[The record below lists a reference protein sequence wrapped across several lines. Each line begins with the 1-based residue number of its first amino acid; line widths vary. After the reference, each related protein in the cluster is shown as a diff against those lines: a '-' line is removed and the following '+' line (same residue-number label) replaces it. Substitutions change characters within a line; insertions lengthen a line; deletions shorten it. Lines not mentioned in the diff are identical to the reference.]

1 MERLSLNKTFL
12 GVAISAVIASGA
24 YAETVNEAV
33 DLKQFS
39 KKLALETEDEIVGIE
54 SKSPFSTFSRGQK
67 AQSHLVNP
75 DINNTLSFLKE
86 QGLLE
91 TNEQKVSIVKGDN
104 TQVKSDLLIRK
115 VFASANCTLPG
126 GACTTVSSSSCT
138 LRGGSVGACGSS
150 PEIDVEESGSTTVS
164 EDFGSVAADGVATTT
179 KTFTVKN
186 EGTGN
191 LTTTAVSITSGSSD
205 FSITGGTC
213 ATNGQTLSS
222 GMQCTILVTV
232 QTTTVGGISGN
243 LRISNTDANESM
255 YNVSLSATGTSTNS
269 APVVDLNGG
278 IPGTG
283 SSVSFTEGS
292 GAVNIAPDA
301 SAEDSDGDTIT
312 TITVALTNDQNG
324 ASEGLN
330 VTAAAQNALTGGS
343 AADIILQDTISI
355 TGATVT
361 AAEVATFLQNITYD
375 NTSNTPDETARTVT
389 VVINDGTVN
398 SVSRTATIS
407 VANIT
412 SASSAA
418 AGFSTLNGINLSP
431 AITFSDDNETLNI
444 NNAAHITGS
453 TADGGG
459 GTDTISVVTGS
470 DLTGF
475 TSLTGFET
483 LTPYNNGSLTL
494 SETQHDSFTTIN
506 GTGTNQFTIASADG
520 DQTLTGDADIE
531 TYVLGAAM
539 IFTLGSAAQ
548 NVTGSSADDTVN
560 INAFT
565 VTGTLNGAAGTDIL
579 QAGTGADLSG
589 ATISAFESLTLASGA
604 SVLMTEA
611 QHDSFTTFT
620 APGTETI
627 IISSATD
634 GLTGN
639 SAIET
644 YVLSAPNAFTL
655 GAAGQNFTGSTGDD
669 TLNIGSVSAIGILA
683 GNTGTDTLS
692 IGSGGSISGATI
704 SGFENLT
711 VASGGSASIAA
722 SQLALF
728 SGTVSGSGNET
739 LDILGDGNFATVSAI
754 ESYTLN
760 DDSTNARTVSISAAG
775 HSVTASSV
783 TDAITFDI
791 GTLAYT
797 GTITGENSVADT
809 LSMSSGANISNATIS
824 NVTNLTL
831 ASGASVS
838 MTASQHSSFTGTIT
852 APGSETITITGDGDF
867 TTLTGIESYDAADDS
882 TNTRTITVST
892 GTTNVTAGSSTDAII
907 FAIGNSAYTGTL
919 IGENSVADQVQVT
932 DGADISG
939 GGFLNIGTLSLA
951 SGATVAIDAANIGN
965 FSTAITGSAGTE
977 TLKLM
982 DGGAF
987 DFTST
992 SVSAV
997 EGVAIG
1003 TDNNATVTLTDNFNA
1018 NGQAVSVSNVSGGE
1032 ITAALSINAS
1042 AFASDMLTITAS
1054 NFNGDDT
1061 FVGGSG
1067 ADTIRPGGGTDSMT
1081 GNAGNDNFV
1090 GSASQLS
1097 GDTITDLAV
1106 GDTLTITGVTGLSSA
1121 NVRFNGTSTLEVDT
1135 DATDFNISELTLS
1148 LSNSPGSSL
1157 AFSVA
1162 ESGSD
1167 TIITFV
1173 EPNSA
1178 PVFSS
1183 LNGGATFIE
1192 NGSAIVID
1200 SDVTIAD
1207 TELDALNGAIGNYNN
1222 ASLTISRNGGASTED
1237 VFANN
1242 NLLGALIE
1250 GNTFTYNSTTV
1261 GTVTTNSSGTLVLT
1275 FNANATSAIV
1285 DSVLQSITY
1294 QNSSESPSSSVT
1306 LDYVFNDGI
1315 ANSAGTNQAIVNIT
1329 GQNDAPTD
1337 ISLSSASINQS
1348 STGPGANIGALTTSD
1363 VDTTDS
1369 HSYTF
1374 VSSGASVNGTC
1385 SADTNNSNFQ
1395 ISGTLIQTQA
1405 ALSAGSYIVCVQSND
1420 ATTTFQKAFTI
1431 TVNDN
1436 VAPSAPSTPDL
1447 NAAADSGLSTTDNIT
1462 NDTTPTF
1469 SGTAESGSTVS
1480 LYSDQVG
1487 AGATVIGSGIATDGN
1502 WQITTS
1508 TLTAGLDH
1516 AISAKATDSASNVS
1530 SSSSALTVTIDTT
1543 APSAPSA
1550 ADLTAASDS
1559 GSSSTD
1565 NITNNTTPTFT
1576 GTGTT
1581 GDTITLIS
1589 SVDGSIGSTV
1599 VSGGVWSITVGSAM
1613 TSGSH
1618 TIVARAT
1625 DSAGNI
1631 TNGTST
1637 TITIDTNVSAPSITT
1652 PIEVDGRINAV
1663 EDAHVL
1669 IQGSGADSGATVNV
1683 TISDGSNNLSRTVT
1697 ADGSGAWTISGSEFD
1712 VSSFNDGTLTV
1723 SATQSDAAGNTSSAT
1738 STSVILDNAAPNAL
1752 TITTPIEVDGRI
1764 NAVED
1769 DSVLI
1774 TGSGAEANASVSVT
1788 ISDGANNLSRTVTAD
1803 GSGAWTISGSEFDVS
1818 SFNNGTLT
1826 VSATQSDTAGNTSS
1840 AASTAVILDNAA
1852 PNALTIATPIE
1863 VDGRI
1868 NAVEDGSILI
1878 TGSGAEAN
1886 ASVSVTISDG
1896 ANNLSRTVT
1905 ADGSGAWTISGSEFD
1920 VSSFNNGTLTVS
1932 ATQSDAAG
1940 NTSSAA
1946 STSVILDNAAPNA
1959 LTISTPIEVDGRIN
1973 AVEDGSV
1980 LITGSGAEANA
1991 SVSVTISDGAN
2002 NQSRT
2007 VTADGAGTWTI
2018 SGSEFDVSSFN
2029 NGTLTVSAT
2038 QSDAAGNT
2046 SSAVSTSVVLDNTA
2060 PNTLTIATPIEGDG
2074 RINAVED
2081 GSVLITGSGAE
2092 ANASVSVTI
2101 SDGSNNQSRTVTADG
2116 AGTWT
2121 ISGSEFDVSSFNNGT
2136 LTVSATQSDAAGN
2149 TSSATS
2155 TAVILD
2161 NAAPNALTIT
2171 TPIEVDGRINAVE
2184 DGSILITGSGAEANA
2199 SVSVTISDGANNLS
2213 RTVTADGSGA
2223 WTISGSEFDVS
2234 SFNNGTLTVSATQ
2247 SDAAGNTSSA
2257 ASTSVILDNAAPNAL
2272 TISTP
2277 IEVDGRINAVEDGS
2291 VLITGSGA
2299 EANASVSVTISDGA
2313 NNQSRTV
2320 TADGAGTWTISGS
2333 EFDVSSFNNGTLT
2346 VSATQSD
2353 AAGNTSSAVSTSVVL
2368 DNTAPNTL
2376 TIATP
2381 IEGDG
2386 RINAVEDGS
2395 VLITGSG
2402 AEANA
2407 SVSVTISDGANNLSH
2422 TVTADG
2428 SGAWT
2433 ISGSE
2438 FDVSSFNNGTL
2449 TLSATQSDA
2458 AGNTSSAAST
2468 SVILDNAAPNALTI
2482 TTPIEVDGR
2491 INAVEDGS
2499 VLITG
2504 SGAEANASVSVT
2516 ISDGGNNQSRTV
2528 TADGSGAWTI
2538 SGSEFDVSSFNNGT
2552 LTVSATQSDAAG
2564 NTSSAV
2570 STAVVLDN
2578 TAPNA
2583 LTIATPI
2590 EVDGRIN
2597 AVEDGS
2603 VLITGSGAEANASVS
2618 VTISDGA
2625 NNLSRTVTAD
2635 GSGAWT
2641 ISGSEFDVSSFNN
2654 GTVTVSAT
2662 QSDAAG
2668 NTSTTATA
2676 VITLDNQAPNAL
2688 TITTP
2693 IEGDGKVNAV
2703 EDNDV
2708 LVQGS
2713 GAESGATVTVNVDG
2727 ISKTTTADSSG
2738 NWTLSGNELDIS
2750 ALNNGTLTVSATQAD
2765 SAGNISIAA
2774 TTTITLDNQAPNA
2787 PTFITPIEGDGKVN
2801 AAEDNDVLVQGGG
2814 AESGATVTVS
2824 IAGVTKTTTA
2834 DSSGNW
2840 TLLGNELDISA
2851 LNNGILTVSATQTDD
2866 AGNISTAA
2874 STSITL
2880 DNIAPNA
2887 VAITTPI
2894 AVDGIVNA
2902 AEDNAV
2908 LITGSGAEAGA
2919 TVTVGISGV
2928 NATVVADSSG
2938 NWTLNGSELD
2948 ISALNNGTLTV
2959 SATQTDSAGNISSAT
2974 TTTITLD
2981 NVAPNAL
2988 VITTPIAVDG
2998 IVNAAEDNALL
3009 IVGSGAESGAAVKVD
3024 VGGVNATVTADSNGN
3039 WTLSGNELDIS
3050 ALNNGTLTVSATQTD
3065 SAGNISP
3072 AATTTITLDNSAPS
3086 VVTINTPI
3094 EVDGIVNASEDD
3106 SVLITGSGA
3115 ESGAAV
3121 NVDIGGVNATV
3132 TAGSGGNWT
3141 LNGNELDISALNNG
3155 TLTVSV
3161 TQTDSAGNTSPAA
3174 TSSITLDNT
3183 SPTGHAVSVD
3193 QSLINADN
3201 ESAMSVSFTGLEGS
3215 GSLSYQVSDGSNAV
3229 TGNATISA
3237 VTQQITGIDVTTLAE
3252 GVLTFSAI
3260 VTDTAG
3266 NASAAVTATVTK
3278 KYNVVP
3284 VLSGSPSTTTAE
3296 DAAYSFIPTL
3306 TDSDTQ
3312 DTHTFSIINKPS
3324 WASFDTST
3332 GELAGT
3338 PQNEDVGSYAAITIS
3353 VNDGTDSASLTPFTL
3368 EVTNTND
3375 APVGQNFAFNLDEAA
3390 TLTVA
3395 LANGLLS
3402 NASDDDAGDTL
3413 SAELVSQPQF
3423 GSVSLNSDGSFSY
3436 QHDGSENHGD
3446 SFTFQVRDS
3455 AGALSAVQTVT
3466 LTVAPVADAPVA
3478 MDDSATTAED
3488 TPVNFSLVANDSDAE
3503 DDLVVASAAIVLPAS
3518 KGTVSITNGIAT
3530 YTPNSNVTG
3539 TDTFTYTVK
3548 DAALNT
3554 STAATVTV
3562 TITPVNDLP
3571 EVQAISLSVDEDTAS
3586 AVTNVRS
3593 LASDVEDTIP
3603 TGTINLVRAP
3613 SSGQVVFDQ
3622 AAGTFVY
3629 TPDANVTGQDSFTYT
3644 ITDSEGG
3651 VSLPG
3656 TVTVNIGAVNDRP
3669 VVANDAVTTD
3679 EDTATTLAIL
3689 ANDSDVEDSGFN
3701 AANVSLENQGTGA
3714 GMYDFATVSV
3724 NLDGSLAIVPSQDVN
3739 GVFSF
3744 TYTLTDSEGLS
3755 STPATVTLTINAVND
3770 APVALDNTAQLQEE
3784 GSFEVN
3790 VLGND
3795 SDVDI
3800 GDSLDVSSVTVVS
3813 APSNGQ
3819 TQVTATGAI
3828 IYTANADYYG
3838 DDSFTYTVKD
3848 SNGEVSN
3855 LATVTMTVN
3864 PVNDA
3869 PVAQTQTLNLDED
3882 ASLLI
3887 TLLATDI
3894 ENDSLTY
3901 RIDTDVAHGTLVQQ
3915 SSDSWLYTPAADYN
3929 GSDSFTF
3936 VANDGALDSA
3946 PVSVNLT
3953 VNAVNDAP
3961 VASAEAVSVNED
3973 TLLTVNLAASDI
3985 EGDTLTYQISSQ
3997 PQNGRV
4003 TLTGSQAVYQGE
4015 SDFFGT
4021 DSFSFVANDGNVD
4034 SAPAVIT
4041 VTVSSVNDVPVIS
4054 GSPTVSVSE
4063 KIVYSFA
4070 PTATD
4075 TEGDN
4080 LTFSISNKPSWLG
4093 FDSSTGLLSGT
4104 AGNSD
4109 VGVYSNIVISV
4120 SDGMDTVSLPAF
4132 SLTVINVN
4140 DAPTIGGAPTLN
4152 VDQDTLYS
4160 FTPTASDIDGDSLTF
4175 SISNKPSWANFDS
4188 STGQLSGTPSNDDVG
4203 VNNNIIISVS
4213 DGAITTALSS
4223 FNLTVKNVN
4232 DAPTISGTPNTTVSE
4247 DSQYQFTPLVRD
4259 IDGDSL
4265 SFSIINKPSWAS
4277 FDTSTGELAG
4287 TPQNEDVGSYAAITI
4302 SVNDGTDSASL
4313 TPFTLEVTNTNDAPV
4328 GQNFAFNLDEAATLT
4343 VALANGLLSNASDDD
4358 AGDTLSAEL
4367 VSQPQ
4372 FGSVSLNSDGSF
4384 SYQHDGSENHGDS
4397 FTFQVRDSAGAL
4409 SAVQTVTL
4417 TVAPVADAPVA
4428 MDDSATTAEDTPVNF
4443 SLVANDS
4450 DAEDDLVVASAA
4462 IVLPASKGTVSITNG
4477 IATYTPN
4484 SNVTGTDTFTYTV
4497 KDAALNTSTAATVT
4511 VTITP
4516 VNDLPEVQAISLSV
4530 DEDTASAVTNVRS
4543 LASDVEDT
4551 IPTGTINLVRAPSS
4565 GQVVFDQAAG
4575 TFVYTPDANVTGQDS
4590 FTYTITD
4597 SEGGVSLP
4605 GTVTVNIG
4613 AVNDRPVVA
4622 NDAVTTDEDTATTL
4636 AILANDS
4643 DVEDS
4648 GFNAANVSLENQ
4660 GTGAGMYDFAT
4671 VSVNLDGSLAIVPS
4685 QDVNGVFSFTY
4696 TLTDSEGLSS
4706 TPATVTLTIN
4716 AVNDAPV
4723 ALDNTAQLQEEGSF
4737 EVNVLGNDSDVDIG
4751 DSLDVSSVTV
4761 VSAPSNGQTQVTA
4774 TGAIIYTANADY
4786 YGDDSF
4792 TYTVKDSNGEV
4803 SNLATV
4809 TMTVNPVNDAP
4820 LGIPQSLI
4828 LAEDNSVLITLV
4840 GSDIENDDLSYRLD
4854 EGALHGS
4861 LVQQSNDSWL
4871 YTPNANYN
4879 GSDGFS
4885 FVVNDG
4891 LLDSTITPVSLVI
4904 TAVND
4909 APVVGLQTGVTD
4921 EDMPVVMN
4929 LLGSD
4934 VDGDTLIY
4942 TIVSQ
4947 PTHGTATISGE
4958 QVTYQGSANYFGDDQ
4973 FSYIANDGLL
4983 DSAPS
4988 TVSVTINSIND
4999 LPVITG
5005 VPSLAVN
5012 ENDLYSFVPLA
5023 TDNDGDNLSFSIENK
5038 PSWLNFDTTTG
5049 ELSGRPSNAD
5059 VGSYAG
5065 ITVRVTDGIASQS
5078 LTPFTLTVVNVN
5090 DAPTISGSPATSIAQ
5105 DTGYSFTP
5113 IVSDIDNTSLSLT
5126 IANKPSWATF
5136 DSTSGT
5142 LSGIPTRDD
5151 VGLYS
5156 NILISVSD
5164 GQLSSTLNPF
5174 SIDVTYVNAP
5184 PVANDM
5190 VMRVKEDNNLSV
5202 SAQVSDSDNDN
5213 LVIEVVTQ
5221 PQFGSLTVQGTVFSY
5236 QPQADYHGSDTFSYL
5251 VTDGKT
5257 SSAIATAL
5265 ITVESV
5271 NDQPVAVEDTFDLAR
5286 TESGRY
5292 ILDVLANDTD
5302 VDGDVITI
5310 IGARASVGTVSIV
5323 DQQLVYQFSASNQ
5336 GTIKVEYII
5345 ADPAQAQSTG
5355 FAFINF
5361 TDGQLGAPTITPPAD
5376 VDIDATGLFTRVKL
5390 GTALAFDSEQNRLPV
5405 ATLNQSMLFTPGV
5418 HQVYWQATDSSGKTT
5433 MASQQVMVHPQ
5444 ISLGKNKVVA
5454 EDQSYTTRVYLN
5466 GTAASYPVTVPYS
5479 VSGTAT
5485 SDDHDLISGEVVIEQ
5500 GLVGEINFRVF
5511 ADSEIE
5517 ADETIVITLDDSL
5530 NTGAQAS
5537 NIMTISES
5545 NIAPSLVTITEQNNQ
5560 PRPFVL
5566 ASDDLVTI
5574 TALATDN
5581 NPGDNISFSWQ
5592 AADERIV
5599 DLGNA
5604 ADTFVFST
5612 AELDI
5617 GIYEI
5622 AVTATD
5628 DAVDS
5633 LSTTVTSYV
5642 EVVAQ
5647 LPELTTADTDNDL
5660 IPDNIEGLQDNDRDG
5675 IPDYLDNINEC
5686 NVLPEQVNESA
5697 QFLVEGD
5704 AGACLRKAFSS
5715 IQNSSGAAQLFENE
5729 LPADVG
5735 MDNSGG
5741 YFSFIV
5747 TAMEQKG
5754 ENYHI
5759 VLPQRMPIPAGAIYR
5774 KLINNEW
5781 IDFNTSNG
5789 DKVYSTQGEQGYCPS
5804 PNSQLWQEGLKEGD
5818 WCVQLRI
5825 TDGGINDADGVA
5837 NGQIVDPGGV
5847 SVMSS
5852 NNSAPV
5858 TQSDQV
5864 TIALGNSIVIDVLSN
5879 DSDADNDVLML
5890 TSASVDFGEVAI
5902 VNNQLS
5908 YQPLLDFIGTA
5919 TINYSV
5925 SDGKGGTAFGTATVS
5940 VVVNSAPTTI
5950 ADTASTNDRTQ
5961 IVIDVLS
5968 NDSDAD
5974 GDALSLISAQATQ
5987 GTVTINNDGTLNYQP
6002 KVGFEGVDLIEYTV
6016 TDSKGA
6022 EAKGEVKVTVKA
6034 YTTTT
6039 VKNSSSGSLGSTMVL
6054 LMIGLVFIRRQS
6066 KLTPWALLATAAVV
6080 SQPVLA
6086 GEWSMDGTI
6095 GYAAVAGSTT
6105 TNQSVE
6111 LANTEYDDTDI
6122 SWSIGAIYS
6131 LATNWQFGVRY
6142 INLGEGSMTFV
6153 GDTLDPSNAQLNVSQ
6168 TVPVLSQGPAIQT
6181 AYVFPLLG
6189 QVKSKVFVG
6198 AFHYHYSIDS
6208 RSSTGQKITYSDT
6221 NTRPYL
6227 GGQLAYPVLENTDVS
6242 INYSHYKLRENDV
6255 NEWALGF
6262 QYQF

>member
-1 MERLSLNKTFL
+1 MQLNKITQSLHLL
-12 GVAISAVIASGA
+12 GVSVALAVSANSWAQSTIDYTSVNTGGAVDNHTATVGLSTSTDFTIDWGTGLQGSNEYTDEKVIASNAAMLPYSTADGNAFNDSTGGFQLTATNFFAIKSMNLGRRATGNDLNNNSFTVTGYRGGVAVASDELIWSTFGSSELEVFTQGA
-24 YAETVNEAV
+24 GTWESNDVDWSNLDKIVVSWATVSNGSGGVNGSADFQEIAV
-33 DLKQFS
+33 LNMVVDDPTVSDSTAPTLS
-39 KKLALETEDEIVGIE
+39 EITAVTTPT
-54 SKSPFSTFSRGQK
+54 SDNTPNYVFSTDEAG
-67 AQSHLVNP
+67 
-75 DINNTLSFLKE
+75 TLSM
-86 QGLLE
+86 
-91 TNEQKVSIVKGDN
+91 
-104 TQVKSDLLIRK
+104 
-115 VFASANCTLPG
+115 
-126 GACTTVSSSSCT
+126 
-138 LRGGSVGACGSS
+138 GGSC
-150 PEIDVEESGSTTVS
+150 
-164 EDFGSVAADGVATTT
+164 
-179 KTFTVKN
+179 
-186 EGTGN
+186 
-191 LTTTAVSITSGSSD
+191 
-205 FSITGGTC
+205 
-213 ATNGQTLSS
+213 
-222 GMQCTILVTV
+222 
-232 QTTTVGGISGN
+232 
-243 LRISNTDANESM
+243 
-255 YNVSLSATGTSTNS
+255 GTSTSTTISSTGNQIITLTQTDNS
-269 APVVDLNGG
+269 SALTDGTYNNCTVTVTDAASNASSALSIPSFTVDTTAPTVAEVTAVITPSNDTTPNYTFSTTETGTLSVGGSCGTSSSTTISSTGNQTITLTATDNSSALSAGTYSDCTITVTDAAGNSNTPITITAFTIDTTAPIFDDASSTPNDNDSNVTASNNIAIDFSKNIALGSGNITIRNVTDSSNFEVFDVALVSDGTTTSPGAGRIGITNDKIYINPTTDLSGNRDYAIRIDATAVDDNAGNSFAGIGDDTTFNFTTANTQPVVDLNS
-278 IPGTG
+278 GTG
-283 SSVSFTEGS
+283 GNDNSLSFSEGS
-292 GAVNIAPDA
+292 GAVNIASNA
-301 SAEDSDGDTIT
+301 VVTESDSDTIT
-312 TITVALTNDQNG
+312 TITVNLGNDQDG
-324 ASEGLN
+324 ASEGLS
-330 VTAAAQNALTGGS
+330 VSATAQNALTGISGAS
-343 AADIILQDTISI
+343 DITLQDAISI
-355 TGATVT
+355 TGATAS
-361 AAEVATFLQNITYD
+361 AAEVATFLQNITYN

-389 VVINDGTVN
+389 VVINDGNDNSTV
-398 SVSRTATIS
+398 RTATVFVS
-407 VANIT
+407 NVTA
-412 SASSAA
+412 ASSSATA
-418 AGFSTLNGINLSP
+418 FNTTNGTNLSP
-431 AITFSDDNETLNI
+431 SITFTSENETLTIANTS
-444 NNAAHITGS
+444 HVTGS

-459 GTDTISVVTGS
+459 GTDTLSVVSGV
-470 DLTGF
+470 DLTGL
-475 TSLTGFET
+475 TSLANFET

-539 IFTLGSAAQ
+539 AFTLGSAAQ

-604 SVLMTEA
+604 SVTMTEA

-627 IISSATD
+627 TISSATD

-669 TLNIGSVSAIGILA
+669 TLNIGSVSATGILA

-722 SQLALF
+722 SQLGLF

-824 NVTNLTL
+824 NVSNLTL

-867 TTLTGIESYDAADDS
+867 TTLTGIESYAVADDS

-1003 TDNNATVTLTDNFNA
+1003 TDNNATITLTDNFNA
-1018 NGQAVSVSNVSGGE
+1018 NGQAVSVSNASGGE

-1061 FVGGSG
+1061 IVGGSG

-1294 QNSSESPSSSVT
+1294 QNSSESPSSVT

-1385 SADTNNSNFQ
+1385 SADTNNSSFQ

-1530 SSSSALTVTIDTT
+1530 SSSSALTVTIDTI

-1625 DSAGNI
+1625 DTAGNI

-1712 VSSFNDGTLTV
+1712 VSSFNNGTLTV
-1723 SATQSDAAGNTSSAT
+1723 SATQSDA
-1738 STSVILDNAAPNAL
+1738 
-1752 TITTPIEVDGRI
+1752 
-1764 NAVED
+1764 
-1769 DSVLI
+1769 
-1774 TGSGAEANASVSVT
+1774 
-1788 ISDGANNLSRTVTAD
+1788 
-1803 GSGAWTISGSEFDVS
+1803 
-1818 SFNNGTLT
+1818 
-1826 VSATQSDTAGNTSS
+1826 AGNTSS

-1868 NAVEDGSILI
+1868 NAVED
-1878 TGSGAEAN
+1878 
-1886 ASVSVTISDG
+1886 D
-1896 ANNLSRTVT
+1896 
-1905 ADGSGAWTISGSEFD
+1905 
-1920 VSSFNNGTLTVS
+1920 
-1932 ATQSDAAG
+1932 
-1940 NTSSAA
+1940 
-1946 STSVILDNAAPNA
+1946 
-1959 LTISTPIEVDGRIN
+1959 
-1973 AVEDGSV
+1973 
-1980 LITGSGAEANA
+1980 
-1991 SVSVTISDGAN
+1991 
-2002 NQSRT
+2002 
-2007 VTADGAGTWTI
+2007 
-2018 SGSEFDVSSFN
+2018 
-2029 NGTLTVSAT
+2029 
-2038 QSDAAGNT
+2038 
-2046 SSAVSTSVVLDNTA
+2046 
-2060 PNTLTIATPIEGDG
+2060 
-2074 RINAVED
+2074 
-2081 GSVLITGSGAE
+2081 
-2092 ANASVSVTI
+2092 
-2101 SDGSNNQSRTVTADG
+2101 
-2116 AGTWT
+2116 
-2121 ISGSEFDVSSFNNGT
+2121 
-2136 LTVSATQSDAAGN
+2136 
-2149 TSSATS
+2149 
-2155 TAVILD
+2155 
-2161 NAAPNALTIT
+2161 
-2171 TPIEVDGRINAVE
+2171 
-2184 DGSILITGSGAEANA
+2184 
-2199 SVSVTISDGANNLS
+2199 
-2213 RTVTADGSGA
+2213 
-2223 WTISGSEFDVS
+2223 
-2234 SFNNGTLTVSATQ
+2234 
-2247 SDAAGNTSSA
+2247 
-2257 ASTSVILDNAAPNAL
+2257 
-2272 TISTP
+2272 
-2277 IEVDGRINAVEDGS
+2277 
-2291 VLITGSGA
+2291 
-2299 EANASVSVTISDGA
+2299 
-2313 NNQSRTV
+2313 
-2320 TADGAGTWTISGS
+2320 
-2333 EFDVSSFNNGTLT
+2333 
-2346 VSATQSD
+2346 
-2353 AAGNTSSAVSTSVVL
+2353 
-2368 DNTAPNTL
+2368 
-2376 TIATP
+2376 
-2381 IEGDG
+2381 
-2386 RINAVEDGS
+2386 
-2395 VLITGSG
+2395 
-2402 AEANA
+2402 
-2407 SVSVTISDGANNLSH
+2407 
-2422 TVTADG
+2422 
-2428 SGAWT
+2428 
-2433 ISGSE
+2433 
-2438 FDVSSFNNGTL
+2438 
-2449 TLSATQSDA
+2449 
-2458 AGNTSSAAST
+2458 
-2468 SVILDNAAPNALTI
+2468 
-2482 TTPIEVDGR
+2482 
-2491 INAVEDGS
+2491 S

-2552 LTVSATQSDAAG
+2552 LTVSAAQSDAAGNTSSAASTAVILDNAAPNALTIATPIEVDGRINAEEDDSVLITGSGAEANASVSVTISDGANNQSRTVTADGAGIWTISGSEFDVSSFNNGTLTVSATQSDAAG
-2564 NTSSAV
+2564 NTSSAT
-2570 STAVVLDN
+2570 STAVILDN
-2578 TAPNA
+2578 TAPNSPTIATPIEGDGKVNAAEDSDVVITGSGAEANASVSVTISDGANNLSRTVTADGSGAWTISGSEFDVSSFNDGTLTVSATQSDSAGNTSSAASTSVILDNAAPSALTIATPIEVDGRINAVEDDSVLITGSGAEANASVSVTISDGSNNQSRTVTADGSGAWTISGSEFDVSSFNDGTLTVSATQSDTAGNTSSAASTSVILDNAAPNALTITTPIEVDGRINAVEDDSVLITGSGAEANASVSVTISDGANNQSRTVTADGSGAWTISGSEFDVSSFNNGTLTVSATQSDAAGNTSSAASTSVILDNAAPNA

-2654 GTVTVSAT
+2654 GTLTVSAT

-2750 ALNNGTLTVSATQAD
+2750 ALNNGTLTVLATQTD
-2765 SAGNISIAA
+2765 SAGNVSIAA

-2787 PTFITPIEGDGKVN
+2787 PTFITPIEEDGKVN

-2824 IAGVTKTTTA
+2824 IGGVTKTTTA

-2840 TLLGNELDISA
+2840 TLSGNELDISA

-2928 NATVVADSSG
+2928 NATVIADSSG

-2959 SATQTDSAGNISSAT
+2959 SATQTDSAGNISSAA

-2988 VITTPIAVDG
+2988 AITTPIAVDG

-3024 VGGVNATVTADSNGN
+3024 VGGVNATVTADSNGS

-3072 AATTTITLDNSAPS
+3072 AATTTITLDNSAPP

-3121 NVDIGGVNATV
+3121 KVDIGGVNATV

-3141 LNGNELDISALNNG
+3141 LSGSELDISALNNG

-3161 TQTDSAGNTSPAA
+3161 TQTDTAGNTSPAA

-3183 SPTGHAVSVD
+3183 TPTGHAVSVD

-3215 GSLSYQVSDGSNAV
+3215 GSLSYQISDGSNSV

-3466 LTVAPVADAPVA
+3466 LTVTPVADAPVA

-3503 DDLVVASAAIVLPAS
+3503 NDLVVASAAIVLPAS

-3848 SNGEVSN
+3848 SNGAVSN

-3869 PVAQTQTLNLDED
+3869 PVAQTQTLSLDED

-3915 SSDSWLYTPAADYN
+3915 SSDSWLYSAAADYN

-3973 TLLTVNLAASDI
+3973 TPLTINLAASDI

-4003 TLTGSQAVYQGE
+4003 TLTGSQAIYQGE

-4021 DSFSFVANDGNVD
+4021 DSFSFVANDGSVD

-4152 VDQDTLYS
+4152 VDQDTLYR

-4417 TVAPVADAPVA
+4417 TVTPVADAPVA

-4450 DAEDDLVVASAA
+4450 DAENDLVVASAA

-4792 TYTVKDSNGEV
+4792 TYTVKDSNGAV

-5065 ITVRVTDGIASQS
+5065 ITVSVTDGVASQS

-5126 IANKPSWATF
+5126 ISNKPSWATF

-5156 NILISVSD
+5156 NILITVSD

-5174 SIDVTYVNAP
+5174 SIDVTYVNAS

-5251 VTDGKT
+5251 VTDGKA
-5257 SSAIATAL
+5257 SSAVATAL

-5323 DQQLVYQFSASNQ
+5323 DQQLVYQFSASTQ

-5355 FAFINF
+5355 FAYINF
-5361 TDGQLGAPTITPPAD
+5361 TDSQADAPTITPPAA
-5376 VDIDATGLFTRVKL
+5376 VNVDATGLFTRVKL
-5390 GTALAFDSEQNRLPV
+5390 GTALAFDSEQNPLPV
-5405 ATLNQSMLFTPGV
+5405 TTINQSMLFTPGV

-5466 GTAASYPVTVPYS
+5466 GPAASYPITVPYS

-5511 ADSEIE
+5511 ADSEVE
-5517 ADETIVITLDDSL
+5517 ADETIVITLDDNL

-5545 NIAPSLVTITEQNNQ
+5545 NIAPSLVTKTEQNDQ

-5715 IQNSSGAAQLFENE
+5715 IQNSSGAAQLFESE

-5735 MDNSGG
+5735 MENSGG

-5789 DKVYSTQGEQGYCPS
+5789 DKLYSTQGEQGYCPS

-5879 DSDADNDVLML
+5879 DSDADNDVLTL

-6002 KVGFEGVDLIEYTV
+6002 KAGFEGVDFIQYTV
-6016 TDSKGA
+6016 SDSKGA

-6086 GEWSMDGTI
+6086 DEWSMDGTI

-6221 NTRPYL
+6221 NTRPYF
-6227 GGQLAYPVLENTDVS
+6227 GGQLAYPVLDNTDVS

>member
-1 MERLSLNKTFL
+1 MSIMERLSLNKTFL

-627 IISSATD
+627 TISSATD

-791 GTLAYT
+791 GALAYT

-1018 NGQAVSVSNVSGGE
+1018 NGQAVSVSNASGGE

-1061 FVGGSG
+1061 IVGGSG

-1385 SADTNNSNFQ
+1385 SADTNNSSFQ

-1420 ATTTFQKAFTI
+1420 ATTTFQKTFTI

-1683 TISDGSNNLSRTVT
+1683 TISDGSNNQSRTVT

-1723 SATQSDAAGNTSSAT
+1723 SATQSDAAGNTSTAA

-1752 TITTPIEVDGRI
+1752 TIATPIEVDGRI

-1769 DSVLI
+1769 GSVLI

-1818 SFNNGTLT
+1818 SFN
-1826 VSATQSDTAGNTSS
+1826 D
-1840 AASTAVILDNAA
+1840 
-1852 PNALTIATPIE
+1852 
-1863 VDGRI
+1863 
-1868 NAVEDGSILI
+1868 
-1878 TGSGAEAN
+1878 
-1886 ASVSVTISDG
+1886 
-1896 ANNLSRTVT
+1896 
-1905 ADGSGAWTISGSEFD
+1905 
-1920 VSSFNNGTLTVS
+1920 
-1932 ATQSDAAG
+1932 
-1940 NTSSAA
+1940 
-1946 STSVILDNAAPNA
+1946 
-1959 LTISTPIEVDGRIN
+1959 
-1973 AVEDGSV
+1973 
-1980 LITGSGAEANA
+1980 
-1991 SVSVTISDGAN
+1991 
-2002 NQSRT
+2002 
-2007 VTADGAGTWTI
+2007 
-2018 SGSEFDVSSFN
+2018 
-2029 NGTLTVSAT
+2029 
-2038 QSDAAGNT
+2038 
-2046 SSAVSTSVVLDNTA
+2046 
-2060 PNTLTIATPIEGDG
+2060 
-2074 RINAVED
+2074 
-2081 GSVLITGSGAE
+2081 
-2092 ANASVSVTI
+2092 
-2101 SDGSNNQSRTVTADG
+2101 
-2116 AGTWT
+2116 
-2121 ISGSEFDVSSFNNGT
+2121 GT

-2155 TAVILD
+2155 TSVILD

-2959 SATQTDSAGNISSAT
+2959 SATQTDSAGNISSAA

-2988 VITTPIAVDG
+2988 AITTPIAVDG

-3353 VNDGTDSASLTPFTL
+3353 VNDGT
-3368 EVTNTND
+3368 
-3375 APVGQNFAFNLDEAA
+3375 
-3390 TLTVA
+3390 
-3395 LANGLLS
+3395 
-3402 NASDDDAGDTL
+3402 
-3413 SAELVSQPQF
+3413 
-3423 GSVSLNSDGSFSY
+3423 
-3436 QHDGSENHGD
+3436 
-3446 SFTFQVRDS
+3446 
-3455 AGALSAVQTVT
+3455 
-3466 LTVAPVADAPVA
+3466 
-3478 MDDSATTAED
+3478 
-3488 TPVNFSLVANDSDAE
+3488 
-3503 DDLVVASAAIVLPAS
+3503 
-3518 KGTVSITNGIAT
+3518 
-3530 YTPNSNVTG
+3530 
-3539 TDTFTYTVK
+3539 
-3548 DAALNT
+3548 
-3554 STAATVTV
+3554 
-3562 TITPVNDLP
+3562 
-3571 EVQAISLSVDEDTAS
+3571 
-3586 AVTNVRS
+3586 
-3593 LASDVEDTIP
+3593 
-3603 TGTINLVRAP
+3603 
-3613 SSGQVVFDQ
+3613 
-3622 AAGTFVY
+3622 
-3629 TPDANVTGQDSFTYT
+3629 
-3644 ITDSEGG
+3644 
-3651 VSLPG
+3651 
-3656 TVTVNIGAVNDRP
+3656 
-3669 VVANDAVTTD
+3669 
-3679 EDTATTLAIL
+3679 
-3689 ANDSDVEDSGFN
+3689 
-3701 AANVSLENQGTGA
+3701 
-3714 GMYDFATVSV
+3714 
-3724 NLDGSLAIVPSQDVN
+3724 
-3739 GVFSF
+3739 
-3744 TYTLTDSEGLS
+3744 
-3755 STPATVTLTINAVND
+3755 
-3770 APVALDNTAQLQEE
+3770 
-3784 GSFEVN
+3784 
-3790 VLGND
+3790 
-3795 SDVDI
+3795 
-3800 GDSLDVSSVTVVS
+3800 
-3813 APSNGQ
+3813 
-3819 TQVTATGAI
+3819 
-3828 IYTANADYYG
+3828 
-3838 DDSFTYTVKD
+3838 
-3848 SNGEVSN
+3848 
-3855 LATVTMTVN
+3855 
-3864 PVNDA
+3864 
-3869 PVAQTQTLNLDED
+3869 
-3882 ASLLI
+3882 
-3887 TLLATDI
+3887 
-3894 ENDSLTY
+3894 
-3901 RIDTDVAHGTLVQQ
+3901 
-3915 SSDSWLYTPAADYN
+3915 
-3929 GSDSFTF
+3929 
-3936 VANDGALDSA
+3936 
-3946 PVSVNLT
+3946 
-3953 VNAVNDAP
+3953 
-3961 VASAEAVSVNED
+3961 
-3973 TLLTVNLAASDI
+3973 
-3985 EGDTLTYQISSQ
+3985 
-3997 PQNGRV
+3997 
-4003 TLTGSQAVYQGE
+4003 
-4015 SDFFGT
+4015 
-4021 DSFSFVANDGNVD
+4021 
-4034 SAPAVIT
+4034 
-4041 VTVSSVNDVPVIS
+4041 
-4054 GSPTVSVSE
+4054 
-4063 KIVYSFA
+4063 
-4070 PTATD
+4070 
-4075 TEGDN
+4075 
-4080 LTFSISNKPSWLG
+4080 
-4093 FDSSTGLLSGT
+4093 
-4104 AGNSD
+4104 
-4109 VGVYSNIVISV
+4109 
-4120 SDGMDTVSLPAF
+4120 
-4132 SLTVINVN
+4132 
-4140 DAPTIGGAPTLN
+4140 
-4152 VDQDTLYS
+4152 
-4160 FTPTASDIDGDSLTF
+4160 
-4175 SISNKPSWANFDS
+4175 
-4188 STGQLSGTPSNDDVG
+4188 
-4203 VNNNIIISVS
+4203 
-4213 DGAITTALSS
+4213 
-4223 FNLTVKNVN
+4223 
-4232 DAPTISGTPNTTVSE
+4232 
-4247 DSQYQFTPLVRD
+4247 
-4259 IDGDSL
+4259 
-4265 SFSIINKPSWAS
+4265 
-4277 FDTSTGELAG
+4277 
-4287 TPQNEDVGSYAAITI
+4287 
-4302 SVNDGTDSASL
+4302 
-4313 TPFTLEVTNTNDAPV
+4313 
-4328 GQNFAFNLDEAATLT
+4328 
-4343 VALANGLLSNASDDD
+4343 
-4358 AGDTLSAEL
+4358 
-4367 VSQPQ
+4367 
-4372 FGSVSLNSDGSF
+4372 
-4384 SYQHDGSENHGDS
+4384 
-4397 FTFQVRDSAGAL
+4397 
-4409 SAVQTVTL
+4409 
-4417 TVAPVADAPVA
+4417 
-4428 MDDSATTAEDTPVNF
+4428 
-4443 SLVANDS
+4443 
-4450 DAEDDLVVASAA
+4450 
-4462 IVLPASKGTVSITNG
+4462 
-4477 IATYTPN
+4477 
-4484 SNVTGTDTFTYTV
+4484 
-4497 KDAALNTSTAATVT
+4497 
-4511 VTITP
+4511 
-4516 VNDLPEVQAISLSV
+4516 
-4530 DEDTASAVTNVRS
+4530 
-4543 LASDVEDT
+4543 
-4551 IPTGTINLVRAPSS
+4551 
-4565 GQVVFDQAAG
+4565 
-4575 TFVYTPDANVTGQDS
+4575 
-4590 FTYTITD
+4590 
-4597 SEGGVSLP
+4597 
-4605 GTVTVNIG
+4605 
-4613 AVNDRPVVA
+4613 
-4622 NDAVTTDEDTATTL
+4622 
-4636 AILANDS
+4636 
-4643 DVEDS
+4643 
-4648 GFNAANVSLENQ
+4648 
-4660 GTGAGMYDFAT
+4660 
-4671 VSVNLDGSLAIVPS
+4671 
-4685 QDVNGVFSFTY
+4685 
-4696 TLTDSEGLSS
+4696 
-4706 TPATVTLTIN
+4706 
-4716 AVNDAPV
+4716 
-4723 ALDNTAQLQEEGSF
+4723 
-4737 EVNVLGNDSDVDIG
+4737 
-4751 DSLDVSSVTV
+4751 
-4761 VSAPSNGQTQVTA
+4761 
-4774 TGAIIYTANADY
+4774 
-4786 YGDDSF
+4786 
-4792 TYTVKDSNGEV
+4792 
-4803 SNLATV
+4803 
-4809 TMTVNPVNDAP
+4809 
-4820 LGIPQSLI
+4820 
-4828 LAEDNSVLITLV
+4828 
-4840 GSDIENDDLSYRLD
+4840 
-4854 EGALHGS
+4854 
-4861 LVQQSNDSWL
+4861 
-4871 YTPNANYN
+4871 
-4879 GSDGFS
+4879 
-4885 FVVNDG
+4885 
-4891 LLDSTITPVSLVI
+4891 
-4904 TAVND
+4904 
-4909 APVVGLQTGVTD
+4909 
-4921 EDMPVVMN
+4921 
-4929 LLGSD
+4929 
-4934 VDGDTLIY
+4934 
-4942 TIVSQ
+4942 
-4947 PTHGTATISGE
+4947 
-4958 QVTYQGSANYFGDDQ
+4958 
-4973 FSYIANDGLL
+4973 
-4983 DSAPS
+4983 
-4988 TVSVTINSIND
+4988 
-4999 LPVITG
+4999 
-5005 VPSLAVN
+5005 
-5012 ENDLYSFVPLA
+5012 
-5023 TDNDGDNLSFSIENK
+5023 
-5038 PSWLNFDTTTG
+5038 
-5049 ELSGRPSNAD
+5049 
-5059 VGSYAG
+5059 
-5065 ITVRVTDGIASQS
+5065 
-5078 LTPFTLTVVNVN
+5078 
-5090 DAPTISGSPATSIAQ
+5090 
-5105 DTGYSFTP
+5105 
-5113 IVSDIDNTSLSLT
+5113 
-5126 IANKPSWATF
+5126 
-5136 DSTSGT
+5136 
-5142 LSGIPTRDD
+5142 
-5151 VGLYS
+5151 
-5156 NILISVSD
+5156 
-5164 GQLSSTLNPF
+5164 
-5174 SIDVTYVNAP
+5174 
-5184 PVANDM
+5184 
-5190 VMRVKEDNNLSV
+5190 
-5202 SAQVSDSDNDN
+5202 
-5213 LVIEVVTQ
+5213 
-5221 PQFGSLTVQGTVFSY
+5221 
-5236 QPQADYHGSDTFSYL
+5236 
-5251 VTDGKT
+5251 
-5257 SSAIATAL
+5257 
-5265 ITVESV
+5265 
-5271 NDQPVAVEDTFDLAR
+5271 
-5286 TESGRY
+5286 
-5292 ILDVLANDTD
+5292 
-5302 VDGDVITI
+5302 
-5310 IGARASVGTVSIV
+5310 
-5323 DQQLVYQFSASNQ
+5323 
-5336 GTIKVEYII
+5336 
-5345 ADPAQAQSTG
+5345 
-5355 FAFINF
+5355 
-5361 TDGQLGAPTITPPAD
+5361 
-5376 VDIDATGLFTRVKL
+5376 
-5390 GTALAFDSEQNRLPV
+5390 
-5405 ATLNQSMLFTPGV
+5405 
-5418 HQVYWQATDSSGKTT
+5418 
-5433 MASQQVMVHPQ
+5433 
-5444 ISLGKNKVVA
+5444 
-5454 EDQSYTTRVYLN
+5454 
-5466 GTAASYPVTVPYS
+5466 
-5479 VSGTAT
+5479 
-5485 SDDHDLISGEVVIEQ
+5485 
-5500 GLVGEINFRVF
+5500 
-5511 ADSEIE
+5511 
-5517 ADETIVITLDDSL
+5517 
-5530 NTGAQAS
+5530 
-5537 NIMTISES
+5537 
-5545 NIAPSLVTITEQNNQ
+5545 
-5560 PRPFVL
+5560 
-5566 ASDDLVTI
+5566 
-5574 TALATDN
+5574 
-5581 NPGDNISFSWQ
+5581 
-5592 AADERIV
+5592 
-5599 DLGNA
+5599 
-5604 ADTFVFST
+5604 
-5612 AELDI
+5612 
-5617 GIYEI
+5617 
-5622 AVTATD
+5622 
-5628 DAVDS
+5628 
-5633 LSTTVTSYV
+5633 
-5642 EVVAQ
+5642 
-5647 LPELTTADTDNDL
+5647 
-5660 IPDNIEGLQDNDRDG
+5660 
-5675 IPDYLDNINEC
+5675 
-5686 NVLPEQVNESA
+5686 
-5697 QFLVEGD
+5697 
-5704 AGACLRKAFSS
+5704 
-5715 IQNSSGAAQLFENE
+5715 
-5729 LPADVG
+5729 
-5735 MDNSGG
+5735 
-5741 YFSFIV
+5741 
-5747 TAMEQKG
+5747 
-5754 ENYHI
+5754 
-5759 VLPQRMPIPAGAIYR
+5759 
-5774 KLINNEW
+5774 
-5781 IDFNTSNG
+5781 
-5789 DKVYSTQGEQGYCPS
+5789 
-5804 PNSQLWQEGLKEGD
+5804 
-5818 WCVQLRI
+5818 
-5825 TDGGINDADGVA
+5825 
-5837 NGQIVDPGGV
+5837 
-5847 SVMSS
+5847 
-5852 NNSAPV
+5852 
-5858 TQSDQV
+5858 
-5864 TIALGNSIVIDVLSN
+5864 
-5879 DSDADNDVLML
+5879 
-5890 TSASVDFGEVAI
+5890 
-5902 VNNQLS
+5902 
-5908 YQPLLDFIGTA
+5908 
-5919 TINYSV
+5919 
-5925 SDGKGGTAFGTATVS
+5925 
-5940 VVVNSAPTTI
+5940 
-5950 ADTASTNDRTQ
+5950 
-5961 IVIDVLS
+5961 
-5968 NDSDAD
+5968 
-5974 GDALSLISAQATQ
+5974 
-5987 GTVTINNDGTLNYQP
+5987 
-6002 KVGFEGVDLIEYTV
+6002 
-6016 TDSKGA
+6016 
-6022 EAKGEVKVTVKA
+6022 
-6034 YTTTT
+6034 
-6039 VKNSSSGSLGSTMVL
+6039 
-6054 LMIGLVFIRRQS
+6054 
-6066 KLTPWALLATAAVV
+6066 
-6080 SQPVLA
+6080 
-6086 GEWSMDGTI
+6086 
-6095 GYAAVAGSTT
+6095 
-6105 TNQSVE
+6105 
-6111 LANTEYDDTDI
+6111 
-6122 SWSIGAIYS
+6122 
-6131 LATNWQFGVRY
+6131 
-6142 INLGEGSMTFV
+6142 
-6153 GDTLDPSNAQLNVSQ
+6153 
-6168 TVPVLSQGPAIQT
+6168 
-6181 AYVFPLLG
+6181 
-6189 QVKSKVFVG
+6189 
-6198 AFHYHYSIDS
+6198 
-6208 RSSTGQKITYSDT
+6208 
-6221 NTRPYL
+6221 
-6227 GGQLAYPVLENTDVS
+6227 
-6242 INYSHYKLRENDV
+6242 
-6255 NEWALGF
+6255 
-6262 QYQF
+6262 

>member
-1 MERLSLNKTFL
+1 MQLNKITQSLHLL
-12 GVAISAVIASGA
+12 GVSVALAVSANSWAQSTIDYTSVNTGGAVDNHTATVGLSTSTDFTIDWGTGLQGSNEYTDEKVIASNAAMLPYSTADGNAFNDSTGGFQLTATNFFAIKSMNLGRRATGNDLNNNSFTVTGYRGGVAVASDELIWSTFGSSELEVFTQGA
-24 YAETVNEAV
+24 GTWESNDVDWSNLDKIVVSWATVSNGSGGVNGSADFQEIAV
-33 DLKQFS
+33 LNMVVDDPTVSDSTAPTLS
-39 KKLALETEDEIVGIE
+39 EITAVTTPT
-54 SKSPFSTFSRGQK
+54 SDNTPNYVFSTDEAG
-67 AQSHLVNP
+67 
-75 DINNTLSFLKE
+75 TLSMGGSCGTSTSTTISSTGNQIITLT
-86 QGLLE
+86 Q
-91 TNEQKVSIVKGDN
+91 TDN
-104 TQVKSDLLIRK
+104 S
-115 VFASANCTLPG
+115 SALTDGTYNNCTVTVTDAASNASSALSIPSFTVDTTAPTVAEMTAVITPSNDTTPNYTFSTTETGTLSVG
-126 GACTTVSSSSCT
+126 GSCGTSSSTTISSTGNQTITLTATDNSSALSAGTYSDCT
-138 LRGGSVGACGSS
+138 ITVTDAAGNSNTPITITSFTIDTTAPTFDGASS
-150 PEIDVEESGSTTVS
+150 TPNDNDTNVTASNDIVIDFS
-164 EDFGSVAADGVATTT
+164 ENIAL
-179 KTFTVKN
+179 
-186 EGTGN
+186 GTGN
-191 LTTTAVSITSGSSD
+191 ITVRDVTGSSD
-205 FSITGGTC
+205 FEVFDVATESDGTTTSPSAGRIGITNDKIYINPTNDLSGNRNYAIRIDATVVDDAAGNSFAGISDDTTFNFATVNTAPEVDLDSGTGG
-213 ATNGQTLSS
+213 ND
-222 GMQCTILVTV
+222 
-232 QTTTVGGISGN
+232 N
-243 LRISNTDANESM
+243 
-255 YNVSLSATGTSTNS
+255 SLSFS
-269 APVVDLNGG
+269 
-278 IPGTG
+278 
-283 SSVSFTEGS
+283 EGN
-292 GAVNIAPDA
+292 GAVNIASNA
-301 SAEDSDGDTIT
+301 AVTESDSDTIT
-312 TITVALTNDQNG
+312 TITVNLTNDQDG
-324 ASEGLN
+324 ALEGLN
-330 VTAAAQNALTGGS
+330 VSAAAQNALSGVSG
-343 AADIILQDTISI
+343 AADITLNDTMSI
-355 TGATVT
+355 TGATAT
-361 AAEVATFLQNITYD
+361 AAEVASFLQAVTYN
-375 NTSNTPDETARTVT
+375 NTSSSPNETARTVT

-520 DQTLTGDADIE
+520 DQALTGDTDIE

-539 IFTLGSAAQ
+539 TFTLGSAAQ

-604 SVLMTEA
+604 SVTMTEA

-627 IISSATD
+627 TISSATD

-669 TLNIGSVSAIGILA
+669 TLNIGSVSATGILA

-852 APGSETITITGDGDF
+852 APGSETIIITGDGDF
-867 TTLTGIESYDAADDS
+867 TTLTGIESYDVADDS

-892 GTTNVTAGSSTDAII
+892 GTTNITAGSSTDAII

-965 FSTAITGSAGTE
+965 FSTAITASAGTE

-1018 NGQAVSVSNVSGGE
+1018 NGQAVSVSNASGGE

-1042 AFASDMLTITAS
+1042 AFASDILTITAS
-1054 NFNGDDT
+1054 DFNGDDT

-1121 NVRFNGTSTLEVDT
+1121 NVRFNGASTLEVDT
-1135 DATDFNISELTLS
+1135 DATDFNISELTLP

-1348 STGPGANIGALTTSD
+1348 STGPGANIGSLTTSD
-1363 VDTTDS
+1363 VDTSDS

-1385 SADTNNSNFQ
+1385 SADTNNSSFQ

-1516 AISAKATDSASNVS
+1516 AISAKATDSANNVS

-1712 VSSFNDGTLTV
+1712 VSSFNNGTLTV

-1769 DSVLI
+1769 
-1774 TGSGAEANASVSVT
+1774 
-1788 ISDGANNLSRTVTAD
+1788 
-1803 GSGAWTISGSEFDVS
+1803 
-1818 SFNNGTLT
+1818 
-1826 VSATQSDTAGNTSS
+1826 
-1840 AASTAVILDNAA
+1840 
-1852 PNALTIATPIE
+1852 
-1863 VDGRI
+1863 
-1868 NAVEDGSILI
+1868 NAV
-1878 TGSGAEAN
+1878 
-1886 ASVSVTISDG
+1886 
-1896 ANNLSRTVT
+1896 
-1905 ADGSGAWTISGSEFD
+1905 
-1920 VSSFNNGTLTVS
+1920 
-1932 ATQSDAAG
+1932 
-1940 NTSSAA
+1940 
-1946 STSVILDNAAPNA
+1946 
-1959 LTISTPIEVDGRIN
+1959 
-1973 AVEDGSV
+1973 
-1980 LITGSGAEANA
+1980 
-1991 SVSVTISDGAN
+1991 
-2002 NQSRT
+2002 
-2007 VTADGAGTWTI
+2007 
-2018 SGSEFDVSSFN
+2018 
-2029 NGTLTVSAT
+2029 
-2038 QSDAAGNT
+2038 
-2046 SSAVSTSVVLDNTA
+2046 
-2060 PNTLTIATPIEGDG
+2060 
-2074 RINAVED
+2074 
-2081 GSVLITGSGAE
+2081 
-2092 ANASVSVTI
+2092 
-2101 SDGSNNQSRTVTADG
+2101 
-2116 AGTWT
+2116 
-2121 ISGSEFDVSSFNNGT
+2121 
-2136 LTVSATQSDAAGN
+2136 
-2149 TSSATS
+2149 
-2155 TAVILD
+2155 
-2161 NAAPNALTIT
+2161 
-2171 TPIEVDGRINAVE
+2171 
-2184 DGSILITGSGAEANA
+2184 
-2199 SVSVTISDGANNLS
+2199 
-2213 RTVTADGSGA
+2213 
-2223 WTISGSEFDVS
+2223 
-2234 SFNNGTLTVSATQ
+2234 
-2247 SDAAGNTSSA
+2247 
-2257 ASTSVILDNAAPNAL
+2257 
-2272 TISTP
+2272 
-2277 IEVDGRINAVEDGS
+2277 
-2291 VLITGSGA
+2291 
-2299 EANASVSVTISDGA
+2299 
-2313 NNQSRTV
+2313 
-2320 TADGAGTWTISGS
+2320 
-2333 EFDVSSFNNGTLT
+2333 
-2346 VSATQSD
+2346 
-2353 AAGNTSSAVSTSVVL
+2353 
-2368 DNTAPNTL
+2368 
-2376 TIATP
+2376 
-2381 IEGDG
+2381 
-2386 RINAVEDGS
+2386 
-2395 VLITGSG
+2395 
-2402 AEANA
+2402 
-2407 SVSVTISDGANNLSH
+2407 
-2422 TVTADG
+2422 
-2428 SGAWT
+2428 
-2433 ISGSE
+2433 
-2438 FDVSSFNNGTL
+2438 
-2449 TLSATQSDA
+2449 
-2458 AGNTSSAAST
+2458 
-2468 SVILDNAAPNALTI
+2468 
-2482 TTPIEVDGR
+2482 
-2491 INAVEDGS
+2491 
-2499 VLITG
+2499 
-2504 SGAEANASVSVT
+2504 
-2516 ISDGGNNQSRTV
+2516 
-2528 TADGSGAWTI
+2528 
-2538 SGSEFDVSSFNNGT
+2538 
-2552 LTVSATQSDAAG
+2552 
-2564 NTSSAV
+2564 
-2570 STAVVLDN
+2570 
-2578 TAPNA
+2578 
-2583 LTIATPI
+2583 
-2590 EVDGRIN
+2590 
-2597 AVEDGS
+2597 
-2603 VLITGSGAEANASVS
+2603 
-2618 VTISDGA
+2618 
-2625 NNLSRTVTAD
+2625 
-2635 GSGAWT
+2635 
-2641 ISGSEFDVSSFNN
+2641 
-2654 GTVTVSAT
+2654 
-2662 QSDAAG
+2662 
-2668 NTSTTATA
+2668 
-2676 VITLDNQAPNAL
+2676 
-2688 TITTP
+2688 
-2693 IEGDGKVNAV
+2693 
-2703 EDNDV
+2703 
-2708 LVQGS
+2708 
-2713 GAESGATVTVNVDG
+2713 
-2727 ISKTTTADSSG
+2727 
-2738 NWTLSGNELDIS
+2738 
-2750 ALNNGTLTVSATQAD
+2750 
-2765 SAGNISIAA
+2765 
-2774 TTTITLDNQAPNA
+2774 
-2787 PTFITPIEGDGKVN
+2787 
-2801 AAEDNDVLVQGGG
+2801 
-2814 AESGATVTVS
+2814 
-2824 IAGVTKTTTA
+2824 
-2834 DSSGNW
+2834 
-2840 TLLGNELDISA
+2840 
-2851 LNNGILTVSATQTDD
+2851 
-2866 AGNISTAA
+2866 
-2874 STSITL
+2874 
-2880 DNIAPNA
+2880 
-2887 VAITTPI
+2887 
-2894 AVDGIVNA
+2894 
-2902 AEDNAV
+2902 
-2908 LITGSGAEAGA
+2908 
-2919 TVTVGISGV
+2919 
-2928 NATVVADSSG
+2928 
-2938 NWTLNGSELD
+2938 
-2948 ISALNNGTLTV
+2948 
-2959 SATQTDSAGNISSAT
+2959 
-2974 TTTITLD
+2974 
-2981 NVAPNAL
+2981 
-2988 VITTPIAVDG
+2988 
-2998 IVNAAEDNALL
+2998 L

-3024 VGGVNATVTADSNGN
+3024 IGGVNVTVTADSSGN
-3039 WTLSGNELDIS
+3039 WSLSGNELDIS

-3065 SAGNISP
+3065 SAGNISA
-3072 AATTTITLDNSAPS
+3072 AATTTITLDNTAPS

-3094 EVDGIVNASEDD
+3094 EADGIVNASEDD

-3115 ESGAAV
+3115 EVNATV

-3183 SPTGHAVSVD
+3183 TPTGHAVSVD

-3201 ESAMSVSFTGLEGS
+3201 ESTMSVSFTGLEGS

-3237 VTQQITGIDVTTLAE
+3237 VTQQITSIDVTTLAE

-3278 KYNVVP
+3278 KYNVAP

-3306 TDSDTQ
+3306 TDSDTG

-3332 GELAGT
+3332 GELSGT
-3338 PQNEDVGSYAAITIS
+3338 PENEDVGSYATITIS

-3375 APVGQNFAFNLDEAA
+3375 APVGQDFSFNLDEAA
-3390 TLTVA
+3390 NLVVTA
-3395 LANGLLS
+3395 GDGLLS
-3402 NASDDDAGDTL
+3402 TASDEDADDTL
-3413 SAELVSQPQF
+3413 TAVAVSQPQF

-3436 QHDGSENHGD
+3436 QHDGSENFVD
-3446 SFTFQVRDS
+3446 SFTFQVRDA
-3455 AGALSAVQTVT
+3455 AGALSAVHTVSFT
-3466 LTVAPVADAPVA
+3466 INAVAEAPIAV
-3478 MDDSATTAED
+3478 DDSVTTAED

-3503 DDLVVASAAIVLPAS
+3503 DDLVAASAAIVLPAS
-3518 KGTVSITNGIAT
+3518 KGTVSISNGIAT
-3530 YTPNSNVTG
+3530 YTPNANETG
-3539 TDTFTYTVK
+3539 VDTFTYTVK

-3554 STAATVTV
+3554 SAPATVTV
-3562 TITPVNDLP
+3562 TITPVNDIP
-3571 EVQAISLSVDEDTAS
+3571 VVQNVTLSIDEDTPS
-3586 AVTNVRS
+3586 AATAIRS
-3593 LASDVEDTIP
+3593 LATDVEDSIP
-3603 TGTINLVRAP
+3603 TDTINLVRAP

-3622 AAGTFVY
+3622 VAGTFVY

-3651 VSLPG
+3651 VSLPA

-3669 VVANDAVTTD
+3669 VVADDSISTD

-3701 AANVSLENQGTGA
+3701 AANVSLENQGSGA
-3714 GMYDFATVSV
+3714 GMYEFATVSV
-3724 NLDGSLAIVPSQDVN
+3724 NLDGSLAIMPNQDVN

-3770 APVALDNTAQLQEE
+3770 APVALDNSAQLQEE

-3828 IYTANADYYG
+3828 IYTANADYFG

-3848 SNGEVSN
+3848 SNG
-3855 LATVTMTVN
+3855 A
-3864 PVNDA
+3864 
-3869 PVAQTQTLNLDED
+3869 
-3882 ASLLI
+3882 
-3887 TLLATDI
+3887 
-3894 ENDSLTY
+3894 
-3901 RIDTDVAHGTLVQQ
+3901 
-3915 SSDSWLYTPAADYN
+3915 
-3929 GSDSFTF
+3929 
-3936 VANDGALDSA
+3936 
-3946 PVSVNLT
+3946 
-3953 VNAVNDAP
+3953 
-3961 VASAEAVSVNED
+3961 
-3973 TLLTVNLAASDI
+3973 
-3985 EGDTLTYQISSQ
+3985 
-3997 PQNGRV
+3997 
-4003 TLTGSQAVYQGE
+4003 
-4015 SDFFGT
+4015 
-4021 DSFSFVANDGNVD
+4021 
-4034 SAPAVIT
+4034 
-4041 VTVSSVNDVPVIS
+4041 
-4054 GSPTVSVSE
+4054 
-4063 KIVYSFA
+4063 
-4070 PTATD
+4070 
-4075 TEGDN
+4075 
-4080 LTFSISNKPSWLG
+4080 
-4093 FDSSTGLLSGT
+4093 
-4104 AGNSD
+4104 
-4109 VGVYSNIVISV
+4109 
-4120 SDGMDTVSLPAF
+4120 
-4132 SLTVINVN
+4132 
-4140 DAPTIGGAPTLN
+4140 
-4152 VDQDTLYS
+4152 
-4160 FTPTASDIDGDSLTF
+4160 
-4175 SISNKPSWANFDS
+4175 
-4188 STGQLSGTPSNDDVG
+4188 
-4203 VNNNIIISVS
+4203 
-4213 DGAITTALSS
+4213 
-4223 FNLTVKNVN
+4223 
-4232 DAPTISGTPNTTVSE
+4232 
-4247 DSQYQFTPLVRD
+4247 
-4259 IDGDSL
+4259 
-4265 SFSIINKPSWAS
+4265 
-4277 FDTSTGELAG
+4277 
-4287 TPQNEDVGSYAAITI
+4287 
-4302 SVNDGTDSASL
+4302 
-4313 TPFTLEVTNTNDAPV
+4313 
-4328 GQNFAFNLDEAATLT
+4328 
-4343 VALANGLLSNASDDD
+4343 
-4358 AGDTLSAEL
+4358 
-4367 VSQPQ
+4367 
-4372 FGSVSLNSDGSF
+4372 
-4384 SYQHDGSENHGDS
+4384 
-4397 FTFQVRDSAGAL
+4397 
-4409 SAVQTVTL
+4409 
-4417 TVAPVADAPVA
+4417 
-4428 MDDSATTAEDTPVNF
+4428 
-4443 SLVANDS
+4443 
-4450 DAEDDLVVASAA
+4450 
-4462 IVLPASKGTVSITNG
+4462 
-4477 IATYTPN
+4477 
-4484 SNVTGTDTFTYTV
+4484 
-4497 KDAALNTSTAATVT
+4497 
-4511 VTITP
+4511 
-4516 VNDLPEVQAISLSV
+4516 
-4530 DEDTASAVTNVRS
+4530 
-4543 LASDVEDT
+4543 
-4551 IPTGTINLVRAPSS
+4551 
-4565 GQVVFDQAAG
+4565 
-4575 TFVYTPDANVTGQDS
+4575 
-4590 FTYTITD
+4590 
-4597 SEGGVSLP
+4597 
-4605 GTVTVNIG
+4605 
-4613 AVNDRPVVA
+4613 
-4622 NDAVTTDEDTATTL
+4622 
-4636 AILANDS
+4636 
-4643 DVEDS
+4643 
-4648 GFNAANVSLENQ
+4648 
-4660 GTGAGMYDFAT
+4660 
-4671 VSVNLDGSLAIVPS
+4671 
-4685 QDVNGVFSFTY
+4685 
-4696 TLTDSEGLSS
+4696 
-4706 TPATVTLTIN
+4706 
-4716 AVNDAPV
+4716 
-4723 ALDNTAQLQEEGSF
+4723 
-4737 EVNVLGNDSDVDIG
+4737 
-4751 DSLDVSSVTV
+4751 
-4761 VSAPSNGQTQVTA
+4761 
-4774 TGAIIYTANADY
+4774 
-4786 YGDDSF
+4786 
-4792 TYTVKDSNGEV
+4792 V

-4840 GSDIENDDLSYRLD
+4840 GSDIENDELSYRLD

-4891 LLDSTITPVSLVI
+4891 LLDSTTTPVSLVI

-4909 APVVGLQTGVTD
+4909 APIVSAQTGVTD
-4921 EDMPVVMN
+4921 EDTAVVIN

-4934 VDGDTLIY
+4934 VDGDRLTY
-4942 TIVSQ
+4942 AIVSQ
-4947 PTHGTATISGE
+4947 PTHGTAIISGE

-4988 TVSVTINSIND
+4988 TVSVTINIIND
-4999 LPVITG
+4999 LPVISG

-5012 ENDLYSFVPLA
+5012 ENDLYSFVPTA

-5049 ELSGRPSNAD
+5049 QLSGRPSNAD
-5059 VGSYAG
+5059 VGRYTG
-5065 ITVRVTDGIASQS
+5065 ITVSVTDGVASQS

-5113 IVSDIDNTSLSLT
+5113 VVSDIDNTSLSLT

-5174 SIDVTYVNAP
+5174 SIDVTYVNAA

-5190 VMRVKEDNNLSV
+5190 LLSIDEDTNISI
-5202 SAQVSDSDNDN
+5202 SADVNDSDNDS

-5236 QPQADYHGSDTFSYL
+5236 QPQADYHGNDSFSYL
-5251 VTDGKT
+5251 VTDGEAN
-5257 SSAIATAL
+5257 SAIATAS

-5271 NDQPVAVEDTFDLAR
+5271 NDEPVAVDDTFNLAS
-5286 TESGRY
+5286 TDNGRY

-5302 VDGDVITI
+5302 VDGDAITI

-5323 DQQLVYQFSASNQ
+5323 DQQLVYQLNASTQ

-5355 FAFINF
+5355 FAYINF
-5361 TDGQLGAPTITPPAD
+5361 TDGQADAPTITPPAD
-5376 VDIDATGLFTRVKL
+5376 VSIDATGLFTRVKL

-5405 ATLNQSMLFTPGV
+5405 TTFKQSMLFTPGV

-5466 GTAASYPVTVPYS
+5466 GPAASYPVTVPYS

-5500 GLVGEINFRVF
+5500 GLMGEINFRVF

-5530 NTGAQAS
+5530 NTGAQAT
-5537 NIMTISES
+5537 NITTISES
-5545 NIAPSLVTITEQNNQ
+5545 NIAPSLVTRIEQNNQ

-5581 NPGDNISFSWQ
+5581 NPEDSISFSWQ

-5599 DLGNA
+5599 ELGNA

-5622 AVTATD
+5622 AVTAID

-5642 EVVAQ
+5642 EVIAQ

-5660 IPDNIEGLQDNDRDG
+5660 IPDNIEGLQDSDRDG

-5686 NVLPEQVNESA
+5686 NVLPEQVNELA
-5697 QFLVEGD
+5697 QFLIEGD
-5704 AGACLRKAFSS
+5704 AGACLRKAFLST
-5715 IQNSSGAAQLFENE
+5715 QNSSGAAQLFESE
-5729 LPADVG
+5729 LPVDVG
-5735 MDNSGG
+5735 MENSGG

-5781 IDFNTSNG
+5781 VDFNTNNG
-5789 DKVYSTQGEQGYCPS
+5789 DKLYSTQGEQGYCPS
-5804 PNSQLWQEGLKEGD
+5804 PNSLLWQEGLKEGD

-5864 TIALGNSIVIDVLSN
+5864 IIAVGNSIVIDVLSN
-5879 DSDADNDVLML
+5879 DSDADNDVLTL
-5890 TSASVDFGEVAI
+5890 NSASVDFGEVAI

-5908 YQPLLDFIGTA
+5908 YQPLLEFIGTA

-5925 SDGKGGTAFGTATVS
+5925 SDGQGGTAFDTATVS

-5950 ADTASTNDRTQ
+5950 ADIASTNDRTQ
-5961 IVIDVLS
+5961 IVIDVLA

-5987 GTVTINNDGTLNYQP
+5987 GTVTINDDDTLNYQP
-6002 KVGFEGVDLIEYTV
+6002 KAGFEGVDFIEYTV
-6016 TDSKGA
+6016 ADSKGA

-6105 TNQSVE
+6105 ASQSVE

-6122 SWSIGAIYS
+6122 SWSIGGIYS
-6131 LATNWQFGVRY
+6131 FATNWQFGVRY

-6181 AYVFPLLG
+6181 AYLFPLLG

-6208 RSSTGQKITYSDT
+6208 HSSTGQKIAYNDT
-6221 NTRPYL
+6221 NTRPYF
-6227 GGQLAYPVLENTDVS
+6227 GGQLAYPVFENIDVS

>member
-1 MERLSLNKTFL
+1 MQLNKITQSLHLL
-12 GVAISAVIASGA
+12 GVSVALAVSANSWAQSTIDYTSVNTGGAVDNHTATVGLSTSTDFTIDWGTGLQGSNEYTDEKVIASNAAMLPYSTADGNAFNDSTGGFQLTATNFFAIKSMNLGRRATGNDLNNNSFTVTGYRGGVAVASDELIWSTFGSSELEVFTQGA
-24 YAETVNEAV
+24 GTWESNDVDWSNLDKIVVSWATVSNGSGGVNGSADFQEIAV
-33 DLKQFS
+33 LNMVVDDPTVSDSTAPTLS
-39 KKLALETEDEIVGIE
+39 EITAVTTPT
-54 SKSPFSTFSRGQK
+54 SDNTPNYVFSTDEAG
-67 AQSHLVNP
+67 
-75 DINNTLSFLKE
+75 TLSMGGSCGTSTSTTISSTGNQIITLT
-86 QGLLE
+86 Q
-91 TNEQKVSIVKGDN
+91 TDN
-104 TQVKSDLLIRK
+104 S
-115 VFASANCTLPG
+115 SALTDGTYNNCTVTVTDAASNASSALSIPSFTVDTTAPTVAEMTAVITPSNDTTPNYTFSTTETGTLSVG
-126 GACTTVSSSSCT
+126 GSCGTSSSTTISSTGNQTITLTATDNSSALSAGTYSDCT
-138 LRGGSVGACGSS
+138 ITVTDAAGNSNTPITITSFTIDTTAPTFDGASS
-150 PEIDVEESGSTTVS
+150 TPNDNDTNVTASNDIVIDFS
-164 EDFGSVAADGVATTT
+164 ENIAL
-179 KTFTVKN
+179 
-186 EGTGN
+186 GTGN
-191 LTTTAVSITSGSSD
+191 ITVRDVTGSSD
-205 FSITGGTC
+205 FEVFDVATESDGTTTSPSAGRIGITNDKIYINPTNDLSGNRNYAIRIDATVVDDAAGNSFAGISDDTTFNFATVNTAPEVDLDSGTGG
-213 ATNGQTLSS
+213 ND
-222 GMQCTILVTV
+222 
-232 QTTTVGGISGN
+232 N
-243 LRISNTDANESM
+243 
-255 YNVSLSATGTSTNS
+255 SLSFS
-269 APVVDLNGG
+269 
-278 IPGTG
+278 
-283 SSVSFTEGS
+283 EGN
-292 GAVNIAPDA
+292 GAVNIASNA
-301 SAEDSDGDTIT
+301 AVTESDSDTIT
-312 TITVALTNDQNG
+312 TITVNLTNDQDG
-324 ASEGLN
+324 ALEGLN
-330 VTAAAQNALTGGS
+330 VSAAAQNALSGVSG
-343 AADIILQDTISI
+343 AADITLNDTMSI
-355 TGATVT
+355 TGATAT
-361 AAEVATFLQNITYD
+361 AAEVASFLQAVTYN
-375 NTSNTPDETARTVT
+375 NTSSSPNETARTVT

-520 DQTLTGDADIE
+520 DQALTGDTDIE

-539 IFTLGSAAQ
+539 TFTLGSAAQ

-604 SVLMTEA
+604 SVTMTEA

-627 IISSATD
+627 TISSATD

-669 TLNIGSVSAIGILA
+669 TLNIGSVSATGILA

-852 APGSETITITGDGDF
+852 APGSETIIITGDGDF
-867 TTLTGIESYDAADDS
+867 TTLTGIESYDVADDS

-892 GTTNVTAGSSTDAII
+892 GTTNITAGSSTDAII

-965 FSTAITGSAGTE
+965 FSTAITASAGTE

-1018 NGQAVSVSNVSGGE
+1018 NGQAVSVSNASGGE

-1042 AFASDMLTITAS
+1042 AFASDILTITAS
-1054 NFNGDDT
+1054 DFNGDDT

-1121 NVRFNGTSTLEVDT
+1121 NVRFNGASTLEVDT

-1385 SADTNNSNFQ
+1385 SADTNNSSFQ

-1516 AISAKATDSASNVS
+1516 AISAKATDSANNVS

-1712 VSSFNDGTLTV
+1712 VSSFNNGTLTV

-1769 DSVLI
+1769 
-1774 TGSGAEANASVSVT
+1774 
-1788 ISDGANNLSRTVTAD
+1788 
-1803 GSGAWTISGSEFDVS
+1803 
-1818 SFNNGTLT
+1818 
-1826 VSATQSDTAGNTSS
+1826 
-1840 AASTAVILDNAA
+1840 
-1852 PNALTIATPIE
+1852 
-1863 VDGRI
+1863 
-1868 NAVEDGSILI
+1868 NAV
-1878 TGSGAEAN
+1878 
-1886 ASVSVTISDG
+1886 
-1896 ANNLSRTVT
+1896 
-1905 ADGSGAWTISGSEFD
+1905 
-1920 VSSFNNGTLTVS
+1920 
-1932 ATQSDAAG
+1932 
-1940 NTSSAA
+1940 
-1946 STSVILDNAAPNA
+1946 
-1959 LTISTPIEVDGRIN
+1959 
-1973 AVEDGSV
+1973 
-1980 LITGSGAEANA
+1980 
-1991 SVSVTISDGAN
+1991 
-2002 NQSRT
+2002 
-2007 VTADGAGTWTI
+2007 
-2018 SGSEFDVSSFN
+2018 
-2029 NGTLTVSAT
+2029 
-2038 QSDAAGNT
+2038 
-2046 SSAVSTSVVLDNTA
+2046 
-2060 PNTLTIATPIEGDG
+2060 
-2074 RINAVED
+2074 
-2081 GSVLITGSGAE
+2081 
-2092 ANASVSVTI
+2092 
-2101 SDGSNNQSRTVTADG
+2101 
-2116 AGTWT
+2116 
-2121 ISGSEFDVSSFNNGT
+2121 
-2136 LTVSATQSDAAGN
+2136 
-2149 TSSATS
+2149 
-2155 TAVILD
+2155 
-2161 NAAPNALTIT
+2161 
-2171 TPIEVDGRINAVE
+2171 
-2184 DGSILITGSGAEANA
+2184 
-2199 SVSVTISDGANNLS
+2199 
-2213 RTVTADGSGA
+2213 
-2223 WTISGSEFDVS
+2223 
-2234 SFNNGTLTVSATQ
+2234 
-2247 SDAAGNTSSA
+2247 
-2257 ASTSVILDNAAPNAL
+2257 
-2272 TISTP
+2272 
-2277 IEVDGRINAVEDGS
+2277 
-2291 VLITGSGA
+2291 
-2299 EANASVSVTISDGA
+2299 
-2313 NNQSRTV
+2313 
-2320 TADGAGTWTISGS
+2320 
-2333 EFDVSSFNNGTLT
+2333 
-2346 VSATQSD
+2346 
-2353 AAGNTSSAVSTSVVL
+2353 
-2368 DNTAPNTL
+2368 
-2376 TIATP
+2376 
-2381 IEGDG
+2381 
-2386 RINAVEDGS
+2386 
-2395 VLITGSG
+2395 
-2402 AEANA
+2402 
-2407 SVSVTISDGANNLSH
+2407 
-2422 TVTADG
+2422 
-2428 SGAWT
+2428 
-2433 ISGSE
+2433 
-2438 FDVSSFNNGTL
+2438 
-2449 TLSATQSDA
+2449 
-2458 AGNTSSAAST
+2458 
-2468 SVILDNAAPNALTI
+2468 
-2482 TTPIEVDGR
+2482 
-2491 INAVEDGS
+2491 
-2499 VLITG
+2499 
-2504 SGAEANASVSVT
+2504 
-2516 ISDGGNNQSRTV
+2516 
-2528 TADGSGAWTI
+2528 
-2538 SGSEFDVSSFNNGT
+2538 
-2552 LTVSATQSDAAG
+2552 
-2564 NTSSAV
+2564 
-2570 STAVVLDN
+2570 
-2578 TAPNA
+2578 
-2583 LTIATPI
+2583 
-2590 EVDGRIN
+2590 
-2597 AVEDGS
+2597 
-2603 VLITGSGAEANASVS
+2603 
-2618 VTISDGA
+2618 
-2625 NNLSRTVTAD
+2625 
-2635 GSGAWT
+2635 
-2641 ISGSEFDVSSFNN
+2641 
-2654 GTVTVSAT
+2654 
-2662 QSDAAG
+2662 
-2668 NTSTTATA
+2668 
-2676 VITLDNQAPNAL
+2676 
-2688 TITTP
+2688 
-2693 IEGDGKVNAV
+2693 
-2703 EDNDV
+2703 
-2708 LVQGS
+2708 
-2713 GAESGATVTVNVDG
+2713 
-2727 ISKTTTADSSG
+2727 
-2738 NWTLSGNELDIS
+2738 
-2750 ALNNGTLTVSATQAD
+2750 
-2765 SAGNISIAA
+2765 
-2774 TTTITLDNQAPNA
+2774 
-2787 PTFITPIEGDGKVN
+2787 
-2801 AAEDNDVLVQGGG
+2801 
-2814 AESGATVTVS
+2814 
-2824 IAGVTKTTTA
+2824 
-2834 DSSGNW
+2834 
-2840 TLLGNELDISA
+2840 
-2851 LNNGILTVSATQTDD
+2851 
-2866 AGNISTAA
+2866 
-2874 STSITL
+2874 
-2880 DNIAPNA
+2880 
-2887 VAITTPI
+2887 
-2894 AVDGIVNA
+2894 
-2902 AEDNAV
+2902 
-2908 LITGSGAEAGA
+2908 
-2919 TVTVGISGV
+2919 
-2928 NATVVADSSG
+2928 
-2938 NWTLNGSELD
+2938 
-2948 ISALNNGTLTV
+2948 
-2959 SATQTDSAGNISSAT
+2959 
-2974 TTTITLD
+2974 
-2981 NVAPNAL
+2981 
-2988 VITTPIAVDG
+2988 
-2998 IVNAAEDNALL
+2998 L

-3024 VGGVNATVTADSNGN
+3024 IGGVNVTVTADSSGN
-3039 WTLSGNELDIS
+3039 WSLSGNELDIS

-3065 SAGNISP
+3065 SAGNISA
-3072 AATTTITLDNSAPS
+3072 AATTTITLDNTAPS

-3094 EVDGIVNASEDD
+3094 EADGIVNASEDD

-3115 ESGAAV
+3115 EVNATV

-3183 SPTGHAVSVD
+3183 TPTGHAVSVD

-3201 ESAMSVSFTGLEGS
+3201 ESTMSVSFTGLEGS

-3237 VTQQITGIDVTTLAE
+3237 VTQQITSIDVTTLAE

-3278 KYNVVP
+3278 KYNVAP

-3306 TDSDTQ
+3306 TDSDTG

-3332 GELAGT
+3332 GELSGT
-3338 PQNEDVGSYAAITIS
+3338 PENEDVGSYATITIS

-3375 APVGQNFAFNLDEAA
+3375 APVGQDFSFNLDEAA
-3390 TLTVA
+3390 NLVVTA
-3395 LANGLLS
+3395 GDGLLS
-3402 NASDDDAGDTL
+3402 TASDEDADDTL
-3413 SAELVSQPQF
+3413 TAVAVSQPQF

-3436 QHDGSENHGD
+3436 QHDGSENFVD
-3446 SFTFQVRDS
+3446 SFTFQVRDA
-3455 AGALSAVQTVT
+3455 AGALSAVHTVSFT
-3466 LTVAPVADAPVA
+3466 INAVAEAPIAV
-3478 MDDSATTAED
+3478 DDSVTTAED

-3503 DDLVVASAAIVLPAS
+3503 DDLVAASAAIVLPAS
-3518 KGTVSITNGIAT
+3518 KGTVSISNGIAT
-3530 YTPNSNVTG
+3530 YTPNANETG
-3539 TDTFTYTVK
+3539 VDTFTYTVK

-3554 STAATVTV
+3554 SAPATVTV
-3562 TITPVNDLP
+3562 TITPVNDIP
-3571 EVQAISLSVDEDTAS
+3571 VVQNVTLSIDEDTPS
-3586 AVTNVRS
+3586 AATAIRS
-3593 LASDVEDTIP
+3593 LATDVEDSIP
-3603 TGTINLVRAP
+3603 TDTINLVRAP

-3622 AAGTFVY
+3622 VAGTFVY

-3651 VSLPG
+3651 VSLPA

-3669 VVANDAVTTD
+3669 VVADDSISTD

-3701 AANVSLENQGTGA
+3701 AANVSLENQGSGA
-3714 GMYDFATVSV
+3714 GMYEFATVSV
-3724 NLDGSLAIVPSQDVN
+3724 NLDGSLAIMPNQDVN

-3828 IYTANADYYG
+3828 IYTANADYFG

-3848 SNGEVSN
+3848 SNGAVSN
-3855 LATVTMTVN
+3855 VATVTMTVN

-3869 PVAQTQTLNLDED
+3869 PVAQAQTLSLDED

-3915 SSDSWLYTPAADYN
+3915 SSDSWLYTPVADYN

-3953 VNAVNDAP
+3953 INAVNDAP

-3973 TLLTVNLAASDI
+3973 TPLTINLAASDI
-3985 EGDTLTYQISSQ
+3985 EGDTLTYQVSSQ
-3997 PQNGRV
+3997 PQNGTV
-4003 TLTGSQAVYQGE
+4003 TLTGSQAVYQGA
-4015 SDFFGT
+4015 SNFFGT
-4021 DSFSFVANDGNVD
+4021 DSFSFVANDGSVD

-4041 VTVSSVNDVPVIS
+4041 VTVNSVNDLPVIS
-4054 GSPTVSVSE
+4054 GTPTVSVSE
-4063 KIVYSFA
+4063 KIAYSFA

-4075 TEGDN
+4075 SEGDS
-4080 LTFSISNKPSWLG
+4080 LTFSISNKPSWLS

-4109 VGVYSNIVISV
+4109 VGVHSNIVISV

-4132 SLTVINVN
+4132 NLTVINVN
-4140 DAPTIGGAPTLN
+4140 DAPTIGGIPALN
-4152 VDQDTLYS
+4152 VDQDALYS
-4160 FTPTASDIDGDSLTF
+4160 FTPTANDIDGDSLTF
-4175 SISNKPSWANFDS
+4175 SISNKPSWASFDS

-4203 VNNNIIISVS
+4203 MTSNIVIAVS

-4223 FNLTVKNVN
+4223 FNLTVNNVN

-4247 DSQYQFTPLVRD
+4247 DSMYQFIPSARD

-4328 GQNFAFNLDEAATLT
+4328 GQNFAFSLDEAATLT
-4343 VALANGLLSNASDDD
+4343 VALVNGLLSNASDDD

-4409 SAVQTVTL
+4409 SAIQTVTL
-4417 TVAPVADAPVA
+4417 TITPVADAPIA

-4450 DAEDDLVVASAA
+4450 DAEDDLVAASAA
-4462 IVLPASKGTVSITNG
+4462 IVLPASKGTVSISNG

-4484 SNVTGTDTFTYTV
+4484 ANETGVDTFTYTV
-4497 KDAALNTSTAATVT
+4497 KDAALNTSAPATVT

-4516 VNDLPEVQAISLSV
+4516 VNDIPVVQNVTLSI
-4530 DEDTASAVTNVRS
+4530 DEDTPSAATAIRS
-4543 LASDVEDT
+4543 LATDVEDT

-4565 GQVVFDQAAG
+4565 GQVVFDQVAG

-4590 FTYTITD
+4590 FSYTITD

-4605 GTVTVNIG
+4605 ATVTVNIG

-4648 GFNAANVSLENQ
+4648 GFNAANVSLENK

-4671 VSVNLDGSLAIVPS
+4671 VSVNLDGSLAIMPS

-4723 ALDNTAQLQEEGSF
+4723 ALDNSAQLQEEGSF

-4786 YGDDSF
+4786 FGDDSF
-4792 TYTVKDSNGEV
+4792 TYTVKDSNGAV

-4840 GSDIENDDLSYRLD
+4840 GSDIENDELSYRLD

-4891 LLDSTITPVSLVI
+4891 LLDSTTTPVSLVI

-4909 APVVGLQTGVTD
+4909 APIVSAQTGVTD
-4921 EDMPVVMN
+4921 EDTAVVIN

-4934 VDGDTLIY
+4934 VDGDRLTY
-4942 TIVSQ
+4942 AIVSQ
-4947 PTHGTATISGE
+4947 PTHGTAIISGE

-4988 TVSVTINSIND
+4988 TVSVTINIIND
-4999 LPVITG
+4999 LPVISG

-5012 ENDLYSFVPLA
+5012 ENDLYSFVPTA

-5049 ELSGRPSNAD
+5049 QLSGRPSNAD
-5059 VGSYAG
+5059 VGRYTG
-5065 ITVRVTDGIASQS
+5065 ITVSVTDGVASQS

-5113 IVSDIDNTSLSLT
+5113 VVSDIDNTSLSLT

-5174 SIDVTYVNAP
+5174 SIDVTYVNAA

-5190 VMRVKEDNNLSV
+5190 LLSIDEDTNISI
-5202 SAQVSDSDNDN
+5202 SADVNDSDNDS

-5236 QPQADYHGSDTFSYL
+5236 QPQADYHGNDSFSYL
-5251 VTDGKT
+5251 VTDGEAN
-5257 SSAIATAL
+5257 SAIATAS

-5271 NDQPVAVEDTFDLAR
+5271 NDEPVAVDDTFNLAS
-5286 TESGRY
+5286 TDNGRY

-5302 VDGDVITI
+5302 VDGDAITI

-5323 DQQLVYQFSASNQ
+5323 DQQLVYQLNASTQ

-5355 FAFINF
+5355 FAYINF
-5361 TDGQLGAPTITPPAD
+5361 TDGQADAPTITPPAD
-5376 VDIDATGLFTRVKL
+5376 VSIDATGLFTRVKL

-5405 ATLNQSMLFTPGV
+5405 TTFKQSMLFTPGV

-5466 GTAASYPVTVPYS
+5466 GPAASYPVTVPYS

-5500 GLVGEINFRVF
+5500 GLMGEINFRVF

-5530 NTGAQAS
+5530 NTGAQAT
-5537 NIMTISES
+5537 NITTISES
-5545 NIAPSLVTITEQNNQ
+5545 NIAPSLVTRIEQNNQ

-5581 NPGDNISFSWQ
+5581 NPEDSISFSWQ

-5599 DLGNA
+5599 ELGNA

-5622 AVTATD
+5622 AVTAID

-5642 EVVAQ
+5642 EVIAQ

-5660 IPDNIEGLQDNDRDG
+5660 IPDNIEGLQDSDRDG

-5686 NVLPEQVNESA
+5686 NVLPEQVNELA
-5697 QFLVEGD
+5697 QFLIEGD
-5704 AGACLRKAFSS
+5704 AGACLRKAFLST
-5715 IQNSSGAAQLFENE
+5715 QNSSGAAQLFESE
-5729 LPADVG
+5729 LPVDVG
-5735 MDNSGG
+5735 MENSGG

-5781 IDFNTSNG
+5781 VDFNTNNG
-5789 DKVYSTQGEQGYCPS
+5789 DKLYSTQGEQGYCPS
-5804 PNSQLWQEGLKEGD
+5804 PNSLLWQEGLKEGD

-5864 TIALGNSIVIDVLSN
+5864 IIAVGNSIVIDVLSN
-5879 DSDADNDVLML
+5879 DSDADNDVLTL
-5890 TSASVDFGEVAI
+5890 NSASVDFGEVAI

-5908 YQPLLDFIGTA
+5908 YQPLLEFIGTA

-5925 SDGKGGTAFGTATVS
+5925 SDGQGGTAFDTATVS

-5950 ADTASTNDRTQ
+5950 ADIASTNDRTQ
-5961 IVIDVLS
+5961 IVIDVLA

-5987 GTVTINNDGTLNYQP
+5987 GTVTINDDDTLNYQP
-6002 KVGFEGVDLIEYTV
+6002 KAGFEGVDFIEYTV
-6016 TDSKGA
+6016 ADSKGA

-6105 TNQSVE
+6105 ASQSVE

-6122 SWSIGAIYS
+6122 SWSIGGIYS
-6131 LATNWQFGVRY
+6131 FATNWQFGVRY

-6181 AYVFPLLG
+6181 AYLFPLLG

-6208 RSSTGQKITYSDT
+6208 HSSTGQKIAYNDT
-6221 NTRPYL
+6221 NTRPYF
-6227 GGQLAYPVLENTDVS
+6227 GGQLAYPVFENIDVS